1 MSKVPKRSKKKI
13 IELSTNMSVI
23 DEIVAAA
30 AASETTNNPDI
41 DTTKKT
47 RGRKS
52 KVVTP
57 ATLANQKNVAN
68 GVATTTTST
77 SSNIILQL
85 KCGIRDL
92 REYNTLY
99 NNSVTNVTEYN
110 PNVPPP
116 IMTYNEDENLNFY
129 KYEKTAETTETTE
142 PTAIATQYEN
152 TVQNTEERLCSKCGS
167 GCDAESDPKK
177 NVATSNA
184 GNSQLQQKIKKLKIQ
199 LYKSLNDGQNKQS
212 ACFWCTFDFETPA
225 FYIPKYE
232 TEETMHCY
240 GSFCSP
246 NCAAAYLLNENINDS
261 IRFERYSLLNWIYS
275 EVDDN
280 SVRSIHPAPNPYYTL
295 QKFCGNLTIQEY
307 RRLTQSDNHHLVVL
321 ERPLTRILPEL
332 HEETSSTTVTMISRQ
347 QSSQPAT
354 EEKKNM
360 GMGGFRVRKE
370 SEKATRASKSEI
382 VRDRLGLT
390 NK

>member
-1 MSKVPKRSKKKI
+1 MSMSKVPKRSKKKI
-13 IELSTNMSVI
+13 IELSSNMSVI

-30 AASETTNNPDI
+30 AASESINNPDI

-52 KVVTP
+52 KVITP
-57 ATLANQKNVAN
+57 AILANQKNI
-68 GVATTTTST
+68 ATTASNST
-77 SSNIILQL
+77 VSASNIILQL
-85 KCGIRDL
+85 KCCIKDL

-99 NNSVTNVTEYN
+99 NSSVTNVTEYN

-129 KYEKTAETTETTE
+129 KYEKAAEITETAETT
-142 PTAIATQYEN
+142 AITLPSEN
-152 TVQNTEERLCSKCGS
+152 NVQTTEERLCSKCGS
-167 GCDAESDPKK
+167 GCDAENDTKK
-177 NVATSNA
+177 NIS
-184 GNSQLQQKIKKLKIQ
+184 GNGLQQKIKKLKIQ
-199 LYKSLNDGQNKQS
+199 LYKSMNDGQNKQS
-212 ACFWCTFDFETPA
+212 ACFWCTFDFENPA

-275 EVDDN
+275 EIDDN
-280 SVRSIHPAPNPYYTL
+280 SVTSIHPAPNPYYTL

-370 SEKATRASKSEI
+370 SEKATRASKSDI